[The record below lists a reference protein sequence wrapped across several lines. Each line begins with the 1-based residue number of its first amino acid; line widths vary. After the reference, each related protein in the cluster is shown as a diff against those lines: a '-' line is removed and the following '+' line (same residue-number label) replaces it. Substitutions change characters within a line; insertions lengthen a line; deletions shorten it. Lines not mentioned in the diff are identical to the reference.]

1 MNTYP
6 INLNLTGKKVLVIG
20 GGQVASRKTRRLVR
34 TGAKITI
41 VSPELTPELEAMIND
56 YSITYYSR
64 NFKDEDLRG
73 VFLVFALTDN
83 RRVNNRISQL
93 ADENN
98 ILINVADS
106 LEESMFTLP
115 SIIKRGD
122 LLLTISTGGSLPAL
136 SKEIRRN
143 LEEEFGLEYSIFLT
157 MLKRIRPIILKEIDD
172 KEERRRIFRSLADLR
187 LIEQFTQN
195 KEAALDEVKSIL
207 GDNIAKKLFLDWD

>member
-6 INLNLTGKKVLVIG
+6 INLKLIGKKVLVIG
-20 GGQVASRKTRRLVR
+20 GGQVACRKIRRLVR
-34 TGAKITI
+34 TGSEITI

-83 RRVNNRISQL
+83 RRVNNRIYQL

-106 LEESMFTLP
+106 LEESTFTLP

-143 LEEEFGLEYSIFLT
+143 LEEEFGLEYSTFLA

-172 KEERRRIFRSLADLR
+172 KEERRKIFRSLADLR
-187 LIEQFTQN
+187 LIEQFTQD

-207 GDNIAKKLFLDWD
+207 GDNIAKKLFLD